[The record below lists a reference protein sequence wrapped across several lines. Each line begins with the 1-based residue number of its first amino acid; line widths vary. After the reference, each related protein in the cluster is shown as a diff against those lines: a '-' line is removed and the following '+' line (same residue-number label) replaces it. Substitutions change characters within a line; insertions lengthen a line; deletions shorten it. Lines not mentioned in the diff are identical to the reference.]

1 MKNDIRSRILLII
14 SEHCR
19 SKREF
24 AHLIQMEQTTVNN
37 QLLGKRSIS
46 FDLIQSVLSSLPF
59 ISAEW
64 LLRGEGEMKI
74 EKTPSSAAAEIPLY
88 RTEAAA
94 GFGSM
99 DFAIDEKDIEA
110 VYRIKE
116 LDGASF
122 MLHVRGDS
130 MYPTYNNG
138 DIVAVKRIGTTSAI
152 QWGRP
157 HLISTSTHG
166 LLLKRIYDS
175 GHSIIAMSDNRAYPP
190 LCIDKEEIFGMAL
203 VVGSVRFEDY

>member
-1 MKNDIRSRILLII
+1 MKNDVRSRILLIV
-14 SEHCR
+14 SEHCK

-46 FDLIQSVLSSLPF
+46 FDLIQSILSSFPF

-64 LLRGEGEMKI
+64 LLRGEGQMRI
-74 EKTPSSAAAEIPLY
+74 ENTPSSSAAEIPLF

-99 DFAIDEKDIEA
+99 DFAVEEKDIEA
-110 VYRIKE
+110 VYCIKE
-116 LDGASF
+116 LEGASF

-130 MYPTYNNG
+130 MFPTYSNG
-138 DIVAVKRIGTTSAI
+138 DLVAVKRIGATSAI

-175 GHSIIAMSDNRAYPP
+175 GHAIIAMSDNRAYPP
-190 LCIDKEEIFGMAL
+190 LCIEKEEIFGMAL
-203 VVGSVRFEDY
+203 VVGSIRFEDY